1 MPWLFHIFEITI
13 IKVKQQILE
22 EMKLLFAD
30 VIQLESLRVSKTLE
44 WEILVGWIKDVPKIG
59 IFTVAI
65 TT

>member
-22 EMKLLFAD
+22 EMKFLFAD